1 MFFIIFIL
9 FYLFQHSYNYTYP
22 NISIIV
28 PIYNVNKYLKQCL
41 KSLIN
46 QSFKNIEIICVN
58 DGSIDNSFEIITQ
71 FIYDKRII
79 TLNKSNTGYGDSMN
93 KGLEFASGQYIGIIE
108 PDDFVNIL
116 MFEYLYNLTKNN
128 EIDIVRSN
136 YYFYWNKKKKKPNH
150 FKIINYLYNKVFN
163 PISNPN
169 IFLSLL
175 QYGQEFIKKNF

>member
-1 MFFIIFIL
+1 MFFNIFIL
-9 FYLFQHSYNYTYP
+9 FYLFQYSYNFIYP

-28 PIYNVNKYLKQCL
+28 PIYNVNKYLKKCL

-58 DGSIDNSFEIITQ
+58 DGSIDNSYEIITQ
-71 FIYDKRII
+71 FISDKRII
-79 TLNKSNTGYGDSMN
+79 TLNKSNSGYGDSMN

-136 YYFYWNKKKKKPNH
+136 YYFYWNKKKKKT
-150 FKIINYLYNKVFN
+150 
-163 PISNPN
+163 
-169 IFLSLL
+169 
-175 QYGQEFIKKNF
+175 

>member
-9 FYLFQHSYNYTYP
+9 FYLFQHLYNYTYP

-28 PIYNVNKYLKQCL
+28 PIYNVNKHLKQCL

-71 FIYDKRII
+71 FISDKRII
-79 TLNKSNTGYGDSMN
+79 ILNKSNTGYGDSMN

-136 YYFYWNKKKKKPNH
+136 YYFYWNKKKKKT
-150 FKIINYLYNKVFN
+150 
-163 PISNPN
+163 
-169 IFLSLL
+169 
-175 QYGQEFIKKNF
+175 